1 MLNKAI
7 LMGRL
12 TKDPVLTTTPAGL
25 SVARFTLAI
34 DRRFQR
40 QGEERQTDFINIVC
54 FSRNADFV
62 SKYFVKG
69 QLAIVVGSIQTRS
82 WEQDGQRRY
91 ATEIVADEVNFG
103 STKKDN
109 PAGGVAG
116 MGFSEPSVSAPS
128 VDEGGFMPID
138 DDDSLP
144 F

>member
-25 SVARFTLAI
+25 SIVRFTLAI

-40 QGEERQTDFINIVC
+40 QGEEKQTDFLNIVG
-54 FSRNADFV
+54 FGRTADFV
-62 SKYFVKG
+62 SRYFVKG
-69 QLAIVVGSIQTRS
+69 QLAVVVGSIQTRS

-91 ATEIVADEVNFG
+91 ATEIIADEVNFG
-103 STKKDN
+103 GSKKDN
-109 PAGGVAG
+109 PNSTGDSAD
-116 MGFSEPSVSAPS
+116 SVPAAADDADS
-128 VDEGGFMPID
+128 GFMPLD

>member
-40 QGEERQTDFINIVC
+40 QGEERQTDFINVVC

-82 WEQDGQRRY
+82 WEQDGQKRY
-91 ATEIVADEVNFG
+91 ATEVVADEVNFG

-109 PAGGVAG
+109 PASSG
-116 MGFSEPSVSAPS
+116 MQGFSTPAETAPAAI
-128 VDEGGFMPID
+128 DDGGFAPID

>member
-40 QGEERQTDFINIVC
+40 QGEERQTDFLNIVA

-69 QLAIVVGSIQTRS
+69 QLAIVTGSIQTRS

-91 ATEIVADEVNFG
+91 ATEIVADEINFG
-103 STKKDN
+103 GSKKDN
-109 PAGGVAG
+109 PSSS
-116 MGFSEPSVSAPS
+116 SESFREVPSASS
-128 VDEGGFMPID
+128 SNDDGGFMPLD

>member
-25 SVARFTLAI
+25 SVVRFTLAI

-40 QGEERQTDFINIVC
+40 QGEEKQTDFLNIVC
-54 FSRNADFV
+54 FGRTADFV
-62 SKYFVKG
+62 SRYFVKG
-69 QLAIVVGSIQTRS
+69 QLAVVVGSIQTRS

-91 ATEIVADEVNFG
+91 VTEIVADEVNFG
-103 STKKDN
+103 GSKKDN
-109 PAGGVAG
+109 PNSS
-116 MGFSEPSVSAPS
+116 SESSETAASADDADS
-128 VDEGGFMPID
+128 GFMPLD

>member
-40 QGEERQTDFINIVC
+40 QGEERQTDFLNIVA
-54 FSRNADFV
+54 FGRNADFV

-69 QLAIVVGSIQTRS
+69 QLAIVTGSIQTRS
-82 WEQDGQRRY
+82 WDQDGQKRY
-91 ATEIVADEVNFG
+91 ATEIVADDINFG
-103 STKKDN
+103 GSKKDN
-109 PAGGVAG
+109 PSSS
-116 MGFSEPSVSAPS
+116 SESFREAAPVSS
-128 VDEGGFMPID
+128 NDDGGFMPLD

>member
-40 QGEERQTDFINIVC
+40 QGEERQADFINIVC

-82 WEQDGQRRY
+82 WEQDGQKRY
-91 ATEIVADEVNFG
+91 ATEVVADEVNFG

-109 PAGGVAG
+109 PAGTSQ
-116 MGFSEPSVSAPS
+116 GFDMPSSAPAN
-128 VDEGGFMPID
+128 DDGGFMPID

>member
-40 QGEERQTDFINIVC
+40 QGEERQTDFLNVVA
-54 FSRNADFV
+54 FSRNAEFV

-82 WEQDGQRRY
+82 WDQDGQKRY
-91 ATEIVADEVNFG
+91 ATEIVADEINFG
-103 STKKDN
+103 GSKKDN
-109 PAGGVAG
+109 PSSS
-116 MGFSEPSVSAPS
+116 SESFREAAPAAS
-128 VDEGGFMPID
+128 NDDGGFMPLD
-138 DDDSLP
+138 DDDALP

>member
-25 SVARFTLAI
+25 SVVRFTLAI

-40 QGEERQTDFINIVC
+40 QGEERQTDFLNIVC
-54 FSRNADFV
+54 FGRTADFV
-62 SKYFVKG
+62 SRYFVKG
-69 QLAIVVGSIQTRS
+69 QLAIAVGSIQTRS

-103 STKKDN
+103 GSKKDN
-109 PAGGVAG
+109 PNSTSDG
-116 MGFSEPSVSAPS
+116 SETVSAAPNDDADS
-128 VDEGGFMPID
+128 GFMPLD

>member
-25 SVARFTLAI
+25 SVVRFTLAI

-40 QGEERQTDFINIVC
+40 QGEERQTDFLNIVS
-54 FSRNADFV
+54 FGRTADFV
-62 SKYFVKG
+62 SRYFVKG

-91 ATEIVADEVNFG
+91 ATEIVADEVQFLT
-103 STKKDN
+103 TKGQEDEL
-109 PAGGVAG
+109 ADAQ
-116 MGFSEPSVSAPS
+116 APQLREMKP
-128 VDEGGFMPID
+128 VDDG
-138 DDDSLP
+138 LP